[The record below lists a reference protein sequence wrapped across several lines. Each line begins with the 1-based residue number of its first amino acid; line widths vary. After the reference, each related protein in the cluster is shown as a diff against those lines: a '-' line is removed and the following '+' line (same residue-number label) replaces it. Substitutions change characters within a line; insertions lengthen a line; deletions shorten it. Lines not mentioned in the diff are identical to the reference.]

1 MSPYSCWKTDII
13 RVEHH
18 PLLPKKK
25 MLSQTQAVH
34 LEQGVMPMKSEER
47 GSWQRADTA
56 SYILLVLGAIFTTIL
71 IVYFLLK
78 LDVLMGWPEGAIVVG
93 AFTIGSVS
101 LAVVVGLIG
110 VRRWGRTL
118 SRPFPMGS
126 VDAIKFVETV
136 LTQKDIAYQKDR
148 ERPPRFSLTKP
159 CATFTLEQWG
169 LKVEI
174 FGNKAPF
181 SWLFV
186 GKSTDE
192 NKIYMKEL
200 LKALDRASRPAILD
214 SD

>member
-1 MSPYSCWKTDII
+1 M
-13 RVEHH
+13 R
-18 PLLPKKK
+18 
-25 MLSQTQAVH
+25 SQTEAVP
-34 LEQGVMPMKSEER
+34 LEQGVVPMKSEEK
-47 GSWQRADTA
+47 GGWQRADTA
-56 SYILLVLGAIFTTIL
+56 SYAMLVLGAIFTTIL
-71 IVYFLLK
+71 IVYFLTK

-93 AFTIGSVS
+93 ALTIGSMS
-101 LAVVVGLIG
+101 LTAVVGLIG

-136 LTQKDIAYQKDR
+136 LTQKGIAYQKDR
-148 ERPPRFSLTKP
+148 ERPPWFSLTKP
-159 CATFTLEQWG
+159 CATFSLEQWD
-169 LKVEI
+169 LKIEV

-200 LKALDRASRPAILD
+200 LKALDCASRPAILD
-214 SD
+214 SK